1 MKKNLFLYVL
11 MPLFLVGCA
20 ASPEKGMPDEP
31 AESLYKK
38 AHKLIEKKE
47 WTQSAK
53 YFDEVERQHPY
64 SIWASRGQVM
74 QAYALY
80 QKGAYQDAIL
90 VLDRFLQMHPGS
102 SNAPYALYLKGLC
115 YFNQISDVGREQKI
129 SEDAQEVFLSVV
141 SRYPKSVYVK
151 DSLFRLSVIQDQLAG
166 KEMEVGRYY
175 ERQGDYLPAMSRFQA
190 VIDQYPNSLQ
200 IPEALYRLCSCYV
213 ALGMKKNANGIRT
226 ELDKKYPDSE
236 WTKLSKELVNQA
248 KEQKK

>member
-20 ASPEKGMPDEP
+20 GSERKMPDAS
-31 AESLYKK
+31 AEELYQK
-38 AHKLIEKKE
+38 AHKLIEKRE
-47 WTQSAK
+47 WTESAK

-80 QKGAYQDAIL
+80 QKGAYKDAIL

-102 SNAPYALYLKGLC
+102 TNAPYALYLKGLC
-115 YFNQISDVGREQKI
+115 YFNQISDIGREQKV
-129 SEDAQEVFLSVV
+129 STDAQEVFSTVV
-141 SRYPKSVYVK
+141 SRFPRSIYVK
-151 DSLFRLSVIQDQLAG
+151 DSLYRLSIIQDQLAG
-166 KEMEVGRYY
+166 KEMEIGRYY
-175 ERQGDYLPAMSRFQA
+175 ERQKDYLPAMSRFRE
-190 VIDQYPNSLQ
+190 VIDLYPESLQ

-213 ALGMKKNANGIRT
+213 ALGMKKSANATRL
-226 ELDKKYPDSE
+226 ELDKKYPDSS

>member
-1 MKKNLFLYVL
+1 MKAKLFLCVFVPLL
-11 MPLFLVGCA
+11 MAGCA
-20 ASPEKGMPDEP
+20 GSESKMPDDS
-31 AESLYKK
+31 AENLYLK

-47 WTQSAK
+47 WKESAK
-53 YFDEVERQHPY
+53 YFDEIERQHPY

-80 QKGAYQDAIL
+80 QRGAYQDAIL

-102 SNAPYALYLKGLC
+102 PNAPYALYLKGLC
-115 YFNQISDVGREQKI
+115 FFNQISDIGREQKI
-129 SEDAQEVFLSVV
+129 SADAQEVFLSVV
-141 SRYPKSVYVK
+141 SRYPNSIYVK

-166 KEMEVGRYY
+166 KEMEIGRYY
-175 ERQGDYLPAMSRFQA
+175 ERQKDYLPAMSRFQL

-213 ALGMKKNANGIRT
+213 ALGMKKNANAIRT
-226 ELDKKYPDSE
+226 ELDKKYADSE